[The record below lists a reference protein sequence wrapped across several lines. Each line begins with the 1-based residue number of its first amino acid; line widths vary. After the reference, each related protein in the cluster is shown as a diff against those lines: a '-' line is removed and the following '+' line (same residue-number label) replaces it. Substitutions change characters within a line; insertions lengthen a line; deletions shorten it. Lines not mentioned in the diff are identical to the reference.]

1 MGADS
6 SKMILARGLLAELPE
21 PPKPYWF
28 AVAPNRSGGGAYDAP
43 SRGRSLVRVGG
54 SFICMERRSNAAFSS
69 AMRL

>member
-1 MGADS
+1 MRADS
-6 SKMILARGLLAELPE
+6 SKVILARGLLAELPE

-28 AVAPNRSGGGAYDAP
+28 AVAPNRSGGAYDAP

-54 SFICMERRSNAAFSS
+54 SFICMESRSNAAFSS